1 MTNPTAQ
8 LLIIDD
14 DVQICIILSKLIE
27 RMGHRVYTSH
37 TLEDGLHQASI
48 NPCNVILLDLEFPD
62 GNGLEILPKLLKMPS
77 SPEVIIITGS
87 GDLEVAEQAFK
98 YGVWDFLQKP
108 FSRDEASL
116 TITRAMQYHS
126 EKGSTKHPVF
136 LDRSEIIG
144 NSDAIRNC
152 LSEIARTSVTD
163 ASVLITGETGTGK
176 ESFAKAIH
184 RNSIRSMGPFITVD
198 CGALPETLAESTL
211 FGHEKGA
218 FTGADKRQDGLILQ
232 AEGGTLFLDEIGDL
246 SLNIQASLL
255 RTLQEHRIRPLGGK
269 EERPVDFRLV
279 SATNRDLEQ
288 MVKEKT
294 FRQDLLFRIR
304 AIWINL
310 PPLRDRKQDLQEI
323 AVHKIHE
330 MGQRY
335 DLGLKGVSS
344 EFLMHLNAHHW
355 PGNVRELINVLEYA
369 LATAGQDPIMVPKH
383 LPPAYRIT
391 RLDFESGHTQ
401 GTAGQKAEMPVD
413 NGVFPTWSDFRHHS
427 EENYLRMLLAK
438 VGKSRENACNLSGLS
453 QSRLYDLL
461 KKHHLSGFR
470 SS

>member
-1 MTNPTAQ
+1 MTNPTAR

-27 RMGHRVYTSH
+27 RMGHRVYASH

-48 NPCNVILLDLEFPD
+48 NPFDVILLDLEFPD
-62 GNGLEILPKLLKMPS
+62 GNGLAILPILLKLPS

-87 GDLEVAEQAFK
+87 GDPGGAEEAFK

-116 TITRAMQYHS
+116 TITRALQYHN
-126 EKGSTKHPVF
+126 EKGATKHPVF
-136 LDRSEIIG
+136 LDRSDIIG

-152 LSEIARTSVTD
+152 LGEIARTSVTD

-184 RNSIRSMGPFITVD
+184 RNSTRSKGPFITVD

-218 FTGADKRQDGLILQ
+218 FTGADKRQDGLVLQ
-232 AEGGTLFLDEIGDL
+232 AENGTLFLDEIGDL

-269 EERPVDFRLV
+269 EEVPVDFRLV

-294 FRQDLLFRIR
+294 FREDLLFRIR

-310 PPLRDRKQDLQEI
+310 PPLRDRKEDIQEI
-323 AVHKIHE
+323 AVHKLHE

-335 DLGLKGVSS
+335 GLGLKGVSS
-344 EFLMHLNAHHW
+344 EFLMHLNSHHW
-355 PGNVRELINVLEYA
+355 PGNVRELINVLEYS
-369 LATAGQDPIMVPKH
+369 LASSGQDPILVPKH

-391 RLDFESGHTQ
+391 RLDFESGQTQ
-401 GTAGQKAEMPVD
+401 IASGQKANIPLVND
-413 NGVFPTWSDFRHHS
+413 IFPTWAEFRHQA
-427 EENYLRMLLAK
+427 EENYLGMLLAK
-438 VGKSRENACNLSGLS
+438 AGKSREKACKLSGIS

>member
-1 MTNPTAQ
+1 MAR

-14 DVQICIILSKLIE
+14 DVKICKILTRLIE
-27 RMGHRVYTSH
+27 SMGHQACASH
-37 TLEDGLHQASI
+37 TLEEGLNRASSDQYE
-48 NPCNVILLDLEFPD
+48 VILLDLEFPE
-62 GNGLEILPKLLKMPS
+62 GNGLQILPDLLKAPS
-77 SPEVIIITGS
+77 LPEVIIITGT
-87 GDLEVAEQAFK
+87 GDTRGAELAFK
-98 YGVWDFLQKP
+98 YGVWDFIQKP
-108 FSRDEASL
+108 FTLEEASL
-116 TITRAMQYHS
+116 PITRALQYRS
-126 EKGSTKHPVF
+126 EKGATKPPVF

-144 NSDAIRNC
+144 DSDAIRIC
-152 LSEIARTSVTD
+152 LGEIARTSVTD
-163 ASVLITGETGTGK
+163 SSVLITGETGTGK
-176 ESFAKAIH
+176 ELFAKAIH
-184 RNSIRSMGPFITVD
+184 QNSTRSKGPFITVD

-232 AEGGTLFLDEIGDL
+232 AQGGTLFLDEIGDL
-246 SLNIQASLL
+246 PLNIQASLL

-269 EERPVDFRLV
+269 QELQVDFRLV
-279 SATNRDLEQ
+279 SATNRDLDQ
-288 MVKEKT
+288 MVKENK
-294 FRQDLLFRIR
+294 FRDDLLFRIR
-304 AIWINL
+304 AIGIIL
-310 PPLRDRKQDLQEI
+310 PPLRNRKQDLQEI

-335 DLGLKGVSS
+335 GLGLKGVSS
-344 EFLMHLNAHHW
+344 DFLMHLNAHHW

-369 LATAGQDPIMVPKH
+369 LAAAGQDPTLVPKH

-391 RLDFESGHTQ
+391 RLDFDSGRTKNHSEIETESPNVH
-401 GTAGQKAEMPVD
+401 AA
-413 NGVFPTWSDFRHHS
+413 FPSWSIYRQQS

-438 VGKSRENACNLSGLS
+438 AGDSRTEACNLSGIS